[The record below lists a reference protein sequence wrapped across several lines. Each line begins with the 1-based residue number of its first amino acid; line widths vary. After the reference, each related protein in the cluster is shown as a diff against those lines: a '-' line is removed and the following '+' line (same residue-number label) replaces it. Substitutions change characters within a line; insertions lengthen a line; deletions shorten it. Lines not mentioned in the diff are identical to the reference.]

1 MYGGMIIEI
10 TGKKIGGEGD
20 AGVPP
25 FARRT
30 ADTDLWPHARQR
42 DEVIGEMLTLTVVR
56 LPAAQRVV
64 LAPEGTAN
72 RTALWSRS
80 VGRSWIS

>member
-1 MYGGMIIEI
+1 MPAFRRLRGGQLIQIYGLTHGN
-10 TGKKIGGEGD
+10 
-20 AGVPP
+20 V
-25 FARRT
+25 
-30 ADTDLWPHARQR
+30 

-72 RTALWSRS
+72 RTAPWSRS